1 MIILSTLYKKTMGK
15 HAYLIAANSNLS
27 VVRTCLRMIDD
38 KRNDIY
44 LLFDKKSRFSEEII
58 QSIHNYVFI

>member
-1 MIILSTLYKKTMGK
+1 MGK
-15 HAYLIAANSNLS
+15 HAYLIATNSNLS

>member
-1 MIILSTLYKKTMGK
+1 MGK
-15 HAYLIAANSNLS
+15 HAYLIATNSNLS

-44 LLFDKKSRFSEEII
+44 LCLLYTSDAADE
-58 QSIHNYVFI
+58 